1 MIRKLRY
8 LLLYLLLIPN
18 ITQAEVNIG
27 LDNLTNIN
35 LGQEKKPATV
45 ASNIIN
51 TLLTLLGTIA
61 VIIILLGGF
70 KWMTAGGSS
79 EKVQEAK
86 DLIKNGII
94 GLIIILSS
102 WIIANFVLDS
112 IYTAS
117 DTAPSG
123 DAEG

>member
-1 MIRKLRY
+1 MIKRLRY